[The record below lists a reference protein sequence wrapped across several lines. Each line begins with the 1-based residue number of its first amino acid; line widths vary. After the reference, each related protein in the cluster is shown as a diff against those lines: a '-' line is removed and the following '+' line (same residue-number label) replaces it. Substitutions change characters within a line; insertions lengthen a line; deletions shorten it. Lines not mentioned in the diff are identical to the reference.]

1 MNQHQLEA
9 KWPNTFYK
17 NNYEISRI
25 MVEQIINSSRHYAS
39 RLTTITARTGIIL
52 KDPVFLALVGL
63 TSLLAVFDTS
73 QIGRSIVFTLE
84 SMWQMLP
91 FFILAISLAAYAKAT
106 GADEIIAGVFSG
118 NPVRATILAAFVGA
132 LSPFCSCGV
141 IPLIAAMLG
150 AGVPLAPVM
159 AFWIAS
165 PIMDPEM
172 FILTAAGIG
181 INFAIAK
188 TLATIAMGLLAGFS
202 VLLVQRYDFLQSPL
216 QASVTSGC
224 ESSCKSGTNPGINW
238 RFWQEPQR
246 ISAFKSES
254 YTIGVFL
261 GKWLTFAFFLES
273 LMLAYV
279 SPNWITDYVGAD
291 NNFAIPL
298 AAVVGVPSYLNGY
311 AAIPLISGLLDM
323 GMTPGAAMAF
333 VTAGAVS
340 SIPAAIAV
348 FALVKKPVFAFYLLL
363 GLVGSISTAWL
374 YQLSGG
380 LI

>member
-1 MNQHQLEA
+1 
-9 KWPNTFYK
+9 
-17 NNYEISRI
+17 
-25 MVEQIINSSRHYAS
+25 MVDTIINTSR
-39 RLTTITARTGIIL
+39 RLIAAPGHLGVIL
-52 KDPVFLALVGL
+52 KDPVFLTLVGL
-63 TSLLAVFDTS
+63 TALLALLDYAQIS
-73 QIGRSIVFTLE
+73 QSYVFTLN

-91 FFILAISLAAYAKAT
+91 FFILAIGLAAYAKAS
-106 GADEIIAGVFSG
+106 GADAIIASVFSG
-118 NPVRATILAAFVGA
+118 SPVRATVLAAFVGA

-188 TLATIAMGLLAGFS
+188 TLATIVMGLLAGFS
-202 VLLVQRYDFLQSPL
+202 VLLVQRYGFLKDPL
-216 QASVTSGC
+216 QANVVSGC
-224 ESSCKSGTNPGINW
+224 ASSGANTGISW

-246 ISAFKSES
+246 IASFRSES
-254 YTIGVFL
+254 YSIGVFL
-261 GKWLTFAFFLES
+261 GKWLAFAFFLES
-273 LMLAYV
+273 LMLAYI
-279 SPNWITDYVGAD
+279 SPDWITDYVGAE
-291 NNFAIPL
+291 NIFAIPL
-298 AAVVGVPSYLNGY
+298 AALVGVPSYLNGY
-311 AAIPLISGLLDM
+311 AAIPLISGLLEM

-333 VTAGAVS
+333 ITAGAVS

-348 FALVKKPVFAFYLLL
+348 FALVKKPVFVLYLSL
-363 GLVGSISTAWL
+363 GLIGSMLTAWI

-380 LI
+380 AI

>member
-1 MNQHQLEA
+1 MVDHVIDN
-9 KWPNTFYK
+9 PK
-17 NNYEISRI
+17 NAGRRFIPAVSRI
-25 MVEQIINSSRHYAS
+25 K
-39 RLTTITARTGIIL
+39 LIL
-52 KDPVFLALVGL
+52 RDPVFLTLVGL
-63 TSLLAVFDTS
+63 IGLLVLIDTA
-73 QIGRSIVFTLE
+73 QIGQSVVFTLQ

-91 FFILAISLAAYAKAT
+91 FFILAIGLAAYAKAT
-106 GADEIIAGVFSG
+106 GADAIIAGVFSG

-181 INFAIAK
+181 LNFAIAK

-202 VLLVQRYDFLQSPL
+202 VLLVQRYGFLKNPL

-224 ESSCKSGTNPGINW
+224 ASSCDADTITGINW
-238 RFWQEPQR
+238 RFWQESRR
-246 ISAFKSES
+246 IRAFNAES
-254 YTIGVFL
+254 YSIGVFL
-261 GKWLTFAFFLES
+261 GKWLAFAFFLES

-279 SPNWITDYVGAD
+279 SPDWISDYVGAD
-291 NNFAIPL
+291 NAFAIPL
-298 AAVVGVPSYLNGY
+298 AAIVGVPSYLNGY
-311 AAIPLISGLLDM
+311 AAIPLISGLLEM

-333 VTAGAVS
+333 ITAGAVS

-348 FALVKKPVFAFYLLL
+348 FALVKKPVFALYLSL
-363 GLVGSISTAWL
+363 GLIGSMLTSWL

>member
-1 MNQHQLEA
+1 MENQNIMSSKL
-9 KWPNTFYK
+9 YL
-17 NNYEISRI
+17 SRF
-25 MVEQIINSSRHYAS
+25 
-39 RLTTITARTGIIL
+39 ITSARRTGIIL
-52 KDPVFLALVGL
+52 KDPVFLILSGL
-63 TSLLAVFDTS
+63 IGLLAVLDTG
-73 QIGRSIVFTLE
+73 QIGHSFVFTLQ

-91 FFILAISLAAYAKAT
+91 FFILAIGLAAYAKAT

-181 INFAIAK
+181 VNFAIAK

-202 VLLVQRYDFLQSPL
+202 VLLVQRYGFLSNPL
-216 QASVTSGC
+216 QANVTSGC
-224 ESSCKSGTNPGINW
+224 TSSCESDANKGINW
-238 RFWQEPQR
+238 RFWQETQR
-246 ISAFKSES
+246 VEAFKAES
-254 YTIGVFL
+254 YSIGVFL
-261 GKWLTFAFFLES
+261 GKWLAFAFFLES

-279 SPNWITDYVGAD
+279 SPDWITGYVGAD
-291 NNFAIPL
+291 NFFAIPI
-298 AAVVGVPSYLNGY
+298 AAIVGVPSYLNGY
-311 AAIPLISGLLDM
+311 AAIPLISGLLEM
-323 GMTPGAAMAF
+323 GMTPAAAMAF

-340 SIPAAIAV
+340 SIPAAVAV
-348 FALVKKPVFAFYLLL
+348 FALVKRPVFALYLSL
-363 GLVGSISTAWL
+363 GLFGSILTAWL